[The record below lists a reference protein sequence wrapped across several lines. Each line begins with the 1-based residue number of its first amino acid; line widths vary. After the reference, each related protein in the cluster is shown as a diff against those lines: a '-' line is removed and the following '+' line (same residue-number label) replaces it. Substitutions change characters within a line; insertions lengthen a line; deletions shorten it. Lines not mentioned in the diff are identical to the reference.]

1 MAPLEPGSPW
11 TLAVVGADGFI
22 GSAVARRALADGGS
36 VTAVCVKDPW
46 RLAEAIDEPG
56 LRIVRVPS
64 GRWWEAGSVAEL
76 APAIE
81 RSDGV
86 ALLAYTPPSGERPPL
101 AGERAVNVAGAEA
114 IGGIAAEIGRP
125 LVFASSADVY
135 GDWHD
140 EPVDELATPR
150 PRTPYARAKLEA
162 EECLRAVAGPQI
174 GILRLSTVFG
184 RGEDGPR
191 AIPSFIRSLLKG
203 EAPVVHGDGTDTKD
217 YIHVD
222 DVAGA
227 IVAACRRPPSMPIN
241 VGSGVG
247 RTTREVLE
255 AVARAL
261 GVEARARHMASP
273 RAPSRLVLHN
283 ARARLRLGLDP
294 RRDFVAALGEEAEWL
309 ARKHRTTVEVR
320 A

>member
-1 MAPLEPGSPW
+1 MVPVEHGSPW
-11 TLAVVGADGFI
+11 TLAVIGADGFI
-22 GSAVARRALADGGS
+22 GSAVTRRALAEDGS

-46 RLAEAIDEPG
+46 RLAEAIAEPG

-64 GRWWEAGSVAEL
+64 GRWWEAGFVAEL

-81 RSDGV
+81 HCDAV
-86 ALLAYTPPSGERPPL
+86 ALLAYTPPPGQQSPL
-101 AGERAVNVAGAEA
+101 ADERAVNVAGAGA

-140 EPVDELATPR
+140 EPVDELTTPR

-162 EECLRAVAGPQI
+162 EERLRAAGPEI

-184 RGEDGPR
+184 PGEDGPR
-191 AIPSFIRSLLKG
+191 AIPSFIRALLEG
-203 EAPVVHGDGTDTKD
+203 EAPVVHGAGTDAKD

-222 DVAGA
+222 DVAAA
-227 IVAACRRPPSMPIN
+227 IVAACRRPPPMPIN

-255 AVARAL
+255 AVALAI
-261 GVEARARHMASP
+261 GVEARARHVASP
-273 RAPSRLVLHN
+273 RAPTRLVLDN

-309 ARKHRTTVEVR
+309 ARKRGVTVEVG